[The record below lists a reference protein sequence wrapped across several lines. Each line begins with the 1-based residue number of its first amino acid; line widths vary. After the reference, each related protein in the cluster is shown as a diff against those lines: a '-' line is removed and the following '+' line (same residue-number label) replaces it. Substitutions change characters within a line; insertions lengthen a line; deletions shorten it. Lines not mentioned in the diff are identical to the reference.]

1 MRHPIRAL
9 LPRRELTYNRRRTVA
24 GSRLL
29 VAASVWLLS
38 AGWAVISAA
47 PAQDVPAPA
56 ASPAAASHRA
66 VLDTYCVTCH
76 NQRTKASDLALDVV
90 DVGRPSTNGQ
100 VWEDVI
106 RKLRARSMPPQGMPR
121 PDEASYTALTLWL
134 ESELDRAGAAA
145 PNPGRPLIRRLNRS
159 EYANAVRD
167 LIGLD
172 VEVSSMLPPDD
183 SAFGFDNIADMLG
196 TSPALLERYLVAA
209 DRVSALAVGAPVAP
223 GSEVYRIRQD
233 RSQDQHI
240 EGLPLGSV
248 GGLVVTHNFP
258 LDGEYHFSLA
268 LYRTNL
274 ESIRGLEHPHQIEIT
289 IDGARVFIATIG
301 GEVEK
306 PEPGGPGRGGLSITD
321 RSDAVD
327 ARLQVR
333 VPVTAGPHT
342 VGATFVRKI
351 GEGSQR
357 LRPFLRSSAGT
368 YDNTGRPHIETLT
381 VAGPFNPTGPGN
393 TPSRQRIFS
402 CRPSTGSGRPE
413 ALEGRPPNRAQE
425 EACATKIVT
434 ALSRRAFRR
443 PVTKPEVAR
452 ILEFYKTG
460 REKGTFDTGIQ
471 LALRR
476 ILASPTFVFRVE
488 EDGPFKPGTIHR
500 VSDVELASRLSFF
513 LWSSIP
519 DEQLLDLAARGQ
531 LSQPAVLEREVKRMI
546 ADRRSDAFVSNFAG
560 QWLHLRN
567 LKTIT
572 PNHDEFP
579 DFDDTLREAFQREAE
594 LFFDS
599 IMREDR
605 NVLDL
610 LTADYTFVNERLA
623 KHYGVPYVY
632 GSQFRRVTLTED
644 ARRGLLGKGAL
655 LMVTSR
661 ADRTAPVLRGK
672 WILENVLGTPPPPP
686 LPNVGPLP
694 ASSQEAPKTLRARME
709 AHRASPT
716 CAGCHKLMDPLGFAL
731 ENFDAIGG
739 WRTRESGVPL
749 DASGVLADGTQVD
762 GVVALRHALEA
773 RSDVFVRTLTE
784 KLMIYAM
791 GRGLQHYDMPVVR
804 EIVRKAEKQNNRFSA
819 LIMGIVT
826 STPFQN
832 RVAGDEDR

>member
-1 MRHPIRAL
+1 
-9 LPRRELTYNRRRTVA
+9 VA
-24 GSRLL
+24 GSRLF

-47 PAQDVPAPA
+47 PAQDAPA
-56 ASPAAASHRA
+56 NSTGPAVANHRA
-66 VLDTYCVTCH
+66 VLDRYCVTCH
-76 NQRTKASDLALDVV
+76 NQRTKISGLALDVA
-90 DVGRPSTNGQ
+90 DVGRPSANGEI
-100 VWEDVI
+100 WEGVV
-106 RKLRARSMPPQGMPR
+106 RKLRTRSMPPLGMPR
-121 PDEASYTALTLWL
+121 PDDAAYTALATWL
-134 ESELDRAGAAA
+134 ETELDRTGAAA

-167 LIGLD
+167 LIDLD
-172 VEVSSMLPPDD
+172 VDVSSMLPPDD
-183 SAFGFDNIADMLG
+183 SAFGFDNIGDVLG

-223 GSEVYRIRQD
+223 GSDVYRIRQD

-258 LDGEYHFSLA
+258 LDGEYRFSLA

-289 IDGARVFIATIG
+289 IDGTRVFVATIG
-301 GEVEK
+301 GDTEK
-306 PEPGGPGRGGLSITD
+306 PEPGGPGRGGPTITE

-333 VPVTAGPHT
+333 VPVTAGPHA

-368 YDNTGRPHIETLT
+368 YDNTGRPHIETMT

-402 CRPSTGSGRPE
+402 CRPARSRRSP
-413 ALEGRPPNRAQE
+413 QE
-425 EACATKIVT
+425 IKADEDGCATKIVS

-443 PVTKPEVAR
+443 PVTKAEVAR

-488 EDGPFKPGTIHR
+488 EDGAFKPGTTHR
-500 VSDVELASRLSFF
+500 VSDFELASRLSFF

-519 DEQLLDLAARGQ
+519 DEPLLDLAARGQ

-546 ADRRSDAFVSNFAG
+546 ADRRADRLVSNFAG

-632 GSQFRRVTLTED
+632 GSQFRRVTLTDD

-661 ADRTAPVLRGK
+661 ADRTSPVLRGK
-672 WILENVLGTPPPPP
+672 WILENVMGTPPPPP

-694 ASSQEAPKTLRARME
+694 SSSEAAPKTLRARME
-709 AHRASPT
+709 AHRSSTT

-731 ENFDAIGG
+731 ENFDAIGT

-749 DASGVLADGTQVD
+749 DASGVLADGTPVN
-762 GVVALRHALEA
+762 GVVALRSALVSRPE
-773 RSDVFVRTLTE
+773 VFVRTLTE
-784 KLMIYAM
+784 KLMIYGL
-791 GRGLQHYDMPVVR
+791 GRGLQHYDMPVAR
-804 EIVRKAEKQNNRFSA
+804 EIVRKAERQNHRFSA

-826 STPFQN
+826 STPFQM
-832 RVAGDEDR
+832 RAAGDEDR